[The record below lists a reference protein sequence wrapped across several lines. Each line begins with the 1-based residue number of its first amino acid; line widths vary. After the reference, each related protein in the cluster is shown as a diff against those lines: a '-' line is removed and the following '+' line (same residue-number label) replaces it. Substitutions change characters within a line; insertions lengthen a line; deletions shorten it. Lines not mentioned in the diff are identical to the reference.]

1 MMTETVIHSE
11 QPKWAKGSICVVL
24 AASFMLS
31 ACAQMPKNW
40 PDLAATSEPSTPG
53 QVEMAKSTTD
63 FGTTVAGGAA
73 AGAAVGS
80 LLGYAFGGTSGLIMG
95 VASGLVAGSLA
106 GYYVADQK
114 EMYAKMED
122 KLDVLVAD
130 LQNQNTKLA
139 QMVTSSET
147 MLTEE
152 KRSLEEI
159 NAQYQTGTAT
169 KEQVLARIQEAN
181 TSKALITKAMAQ
193 IDARRVKLIENNSK
207 YRVENPKAAPDKVAA
222 YDAEFAKFNQ
232 GRASLDQNLSSL
244 DALVSSIKLEKS

>member
-1 MMTETVIHSE
+1 MTDTKKTLGKT
-11 QPKWAKGSICVVL
+11 KWAKAPICAVL
-24 AASFMLS
+24 AASVMLS

-40 PDLAATSEPSTPG
+40 PDLAATSEPTTPG
-53 QVEMAKSTTD
+53 QVELAKSTTD

-106 GYYVADQK
+106 GYYVADEK
-114 EMYAKMED
+114 EKYAKMED

-130 LQNQNTKLA
+130 LQGQNTKLA

-147 MLTEE
+147 MVAEE
-152 KRSLEEI
+152 LRSLEEI
-159 NAQYQTGTAT
+159 NAQYQAGKAS

-181 TSKALITKAMAQ
+181 TSKALIKKAMDQ
-193 IDARRVKLIENNSK
+193 VDARRVKLIENNSK
-207 YRVENPKAAPDKVAA
+207 YRVENPKADPGKVAA

-244 DALVSSIKLEKS
+244 DTLVSSIKLEKS